1 MARARFI
8 QSLTALLIAVILVCT
23 WVLPASAAQGKQGLQ
38 GGWAIDDA
46 GHVNFLHSV
55 RSELPLMQQAGAGV
69 VRLNL
74 RLGACFKDWKT
85 AGCATA
91 DAASALSIYDLVVN
105 EAINTYH
112 LKVVGLIS
120 NESWPGGAAQ
130 WTTNNAEVAW
140 GTGDNAYIRAFATG
154 AAGVLAR
161 HFVGRISIWE
171 VWNEPNAW
179 TANPSPGVYTGGSF
193 IYPSNFAVLLKR
205 SYAAI
210 KAAQPGSTSTVV
222 SGGLFGHDIGG
233 VTLTV
238 VTPDGARQ
246 TITKKGAVESNV
258 DPLGAAATPATCTSR
273 VPSGADYL
281 CNTYRMGLLK
291 AGWTAGAF
299 PLDAIGQHLYID
311 QGGLTS
317 ASKIKAY
324 LQDVRAAYVAF
335 EGAATAKK
343 IQMTEFGWL
352 ANPGATYPTA
362 AANQAKNVQTA
373 YSTFKSTSYVSRGDY
388 FTAQDVPE
396 GNIFYGLVQG
406 DGTTYKPAFSTYQT
420 AAAY

>member
-1 MARARFI
+1 MARSRCI
-8 QSLTALLIAVILVCT
+8 QSLAAVLTAILLVCT
-23 WVLPASAAQGKQGLQ
+23 WIVPASAAQGKQGLQ
-38 GGWAIDDA
+38 GGWAIDDT
-46 GHVNFLHSV
+46 GHVNFPHSV

-74 RLGACFKDWKT
+74 RLGACFKDWKS

-91 DAASALSIYDLVVN
+91 DGASALGVYDIVVN

-140 GTGDNAYIRAFATG
+140 GTGDNAFIRAFSTG
-154 AAGVLAR
+154 AAGVLAK
-161 HFVGRISIWE
+161 HFAGRRSTWE
-171 VWNEPNAW
+171 VCNEPNAY

-205 SYAAI
+205 AYAAI
-210 KAAQPGSTSTVV
+210 KAAQPGSMSTVV

-233 VTLTV
+233 VTITV
-238 VTPDGARQ
+238 VTADGARQ
-246 TITKKGAVESNV
+246 TITKKGAPETNV
-258 DPLGAAATPATCTSR
+258 DKVGVGATPATCTSR
-273 VPSGADYL
+273 FSSGADYL

-299 PLDAIGQHLYID
+299 PLDAIGQHLYVD

-324 LQDVRAAYVAF
+324 LQDVRDAYVAF
-335 EGAATAKK
+335 EGAATPKK

-352 ANPGATYPTA
+352 TKPGATYQTA

-373 YSTFKSTSYVSRGDY
+373 YSAFRSTSYVSRADY

-396 GNIFYGLVQG
+396 GSIFYGLVQG
-406 DGTTYKPAFSTYQT
+406 DGTTYKPAFSAYQT